1 MLDHFSPEDAAAL
14 GKKLKLKYPQLLVEL
29 SGGFTEQ
36 NIAPAMLDGIDVIS
50 MGSMTQGY
58 QIVDFSL
65 KIQPQ

>member
-1 MLDHFSPEDAAAL
+1 
-14 GKKLKLKYPQLLVEL
+14 
-29 SGGFTEQ
+29 
-36 NIAPAMLDGIDVIS
+36 MLDGIDVIS